1 MGEGHVGVSA
11 SDWLP
16 RPVVSSLGT
25 CPRLG
30 LERGALGTPGGSL
43 RWGGGLRGLQEGRG
57 SAVSGEKSG
66 AGSSDAA

>member
-1 MGEGHVGVSA
+1 MGEGHVGVLA
-11 SDWLP
+11 GDWLP

-30 LERGALGTPGGSL
+30 LERGALGTPGGVPEMG
-43 RWGGGLRGLQEGRG
+43 RGVKGFAGGG
-57 SAVSGEKSG
+57 SAVSGEQSG